1 MRLGQRKH
9 RVHIAENGRL
19 AVDMYV
25 KGKYDLILMDAHMP
39 VMNGLDAIREIRR
52 IELGT
57 GSHIPIIMLTAS
69 VQESDRELCLL
80 AGADDFAWKPIEFD
94 LLYDKIANFFE
105 SFDRGTT
112 MLETSNPTLE
122 SFEYQL
128 LDVRKGLSVWGDSEA
143 FRRALKKMGQD
154 YGDVATRVEVLCC
167 ESQWQAAK
175 ELLHAFKGVA
185 GNLGIREL
193 PEAANAIETEI
204 KAGRPV
210 GQTLIADLAAKT
222 SQLRQD
228 LSQIE
233 KLTGPASLAG
243 AELDKDMVVPL
254 LTRLIEELGTDEM
267 NDDTI
272 EQLRSH
278 LGAVRFE
285 PIELQLESF
294 EFKRAVQATQDLLH
308 ALLLEGSRGEP
319 L

>member
-1 MRLGQRKH
+1 
-9 RVHIAENGRL
+9 
-19 AVDMYV
+19 
-25 KGKYDLILMDAHMP
+25 
-39 VMNGLDAIREIRR
+39 
-52 IELGT
+52 
-57 GSHIPIIMLTAS
+57 
-69 VQESDRELCLL
+69 
-80 AGADDFAWKPIEFD
+80 
-94 LLYDKIANFFE
+94 
-105 SFDRGTT
+105 

-122 SFEYQL
+122 SFNYQV
-128 LDVRKGLSVWGDSEA
+128 LDVRKGLGVWGDSEA

-154 YGDVATRVEVLCC
+154 YGDVATRVEVLCR

-185 GNLGIREL
+185 GNLGVREL

-210 GQTLIADLAAKT
+210 SQQLIDDLAAKT

-233 KLTGPASLAG
+233 TLTGCTAPAG
-243 AELDKDMVVPL
+243 AELDKDIVLPL

-272 EQLRSH
+272 EPLRSK

-285 PIELQLESF
+285 PIEIQLESF
-294 EFKRAVQATQDLLH
+294 EFRRAVKAAQDLLD
-308 ALLLEGSRGEP
+308 ALLLEDSRGEP